1 MKKMIA
7 FTLAAICLS
16 GCISTTEIVV
26 DSVKSWE
33 GHYKTAE
40 EFREKT
46 KDIQLEQNETIWV
59 LSNKTLSRV
68 LKNVEK
74 KQP

>member
-26 DSVKSWE
+26 DPVKSWE